1 MTPIPFPSS
10 HGENTPIARPSI
22 LYLNANLSG
31 DHIKELEVS
40 GMHRYVGARGWRV
53 VPVSHREWVAAGIP
67 ALLASHVPVA
77 GCIVEAT
84 DDCIDL
90 PPALFGDIPVV
101 YFHASPSLLG
111 GSIAHVSTDDEAI
124 ARAAFRELAAGHPA
138 AFAVVAFKDD
148 FAWSRVRVQT
158 FAALAAE
165 VNAPCFS
172 FPLPDSATGNPEHDM
187 VRWVAELPCRTA
199 IFAVNDFTAAKVVA
213 VARASHRAIPH
224 ELTLLGVDNLDSVC
238 EASVPTISSI
248 QLDHELGGYK
258 IARLL
263 AETMAG
269 RAAGETSVPIGPLM
283 VVRRASTGGSG
294 RREKFILDAVE
305 MIRREACDCDF
316 TVGRLAARFR
326 CSPQLFRLRF
336 REATGHSALD
346 EIQHVRLERVYTL
359 LSQTDT
365 AIGAIAGL
373 CGYRSDFALKWIFK
387 KRTGMSMREWR
398 ARNHR

>member
-1 MTPIPFPSS
+1 MEKNS
-10 HGENTPIARPSI
+10 PIARPSV
-22 LYLNANLSG
+22 LYLNANPSE
-31 DHIKELEVS
+31 DRIKELEIS
-40 GMHRYVGARGWRV
+40 GMKRYAGARGWRV
-53 VPVSHREWVAAGIP
+53 VPFSHDEWVASGIP
-67 ALLASHVPVA
+67 ALLVAHAPVA

-84 DDCIDL
+84 DDCTDL

-111 GSIAHVSTDDEAI
+111 GRITRISADDAAI
-124 ARAAFRELAAGHPA
+124 ARAAFRELAVGLPA
-138 AFAVVAFKDD
+138 AFAVVAYKDD
-148 FAWSRVRVQT
+148 FAWSHVRVHT

-165 VNAPCFS
+165 SGVSCS
-172 FPLPDSATGNPEHDM
+172 VFPPPDGVPENREAEM
-187 VRWVAELPCRTA
+187 TRWVAALPRRTA
-199 IFAVNDFTAAKVVA
+199 IFAANDATAAEVVA
-213 VARASHRAIPH
+213 AARTVHRAIPR
-224 ELTLLGVDNLDSVC
+224 ELTLLGVDNLASVC
-238 EASVPTISSI
+238 EASNPTISSI

-263 AETMAG
+263 AETMTG
-269 RAAGETSVPIGPLM
+269 RAARESSVSIGPLM

-305 MIRREACDCDF
+305 MIRREACDCDL
-316 TVGRLAARFR
+316 TVARLAARFR
-326 CSPQLFRLRF
+326 CSQQLFRLRF